1 MAEKNQNHNNRFF
14 LTIGSAFVFFFLL
27 LLLLRSQNISNTF
40 PFLFMVEVN
49 VMDP

>member
-27 LLLLRSQNISNTF
+27 LLLRSQNISNTF

>member
-27 LLLLRSQNISNTF
+27 LRSQNISNTF

>member
-27 LLLLRSQNISNTF
+27 LLRSQNISNTF